1 MDNVI
6 KLEGQALTDYIKER
20 FPDHVEETEKDS
32 VDMDNKEILEA
43 IAETTFLNDCVDS
56 TWLESQDDQIDYAT
70 LEQYVHEYEVIYY
83 HVAMEFLSEH
93 DPSMYQSMEIAQ
105 DLGYE
110 PKDINSEL
118 LATLLFQHL
127 AMQELYEIGVE

>member
-1 MDNVI
+1 
-6 KLEGQALTDYIKER
+6 
-20 FPDHVEETEKDS
+20 
-32 VDMDNKEILEA
+32 MDNKEILEA